1 MKTLKSTTLLF
12 VVAGLTLGFYLTPS
26 ADSADNL
33 SVAGTVTQNS
43 TGINGTFGDGF
54 TVKIDNIT
62 TGDDGLLTIV
72 IQSDGTYSSG
82 NCLSLNGCPI
92 PTEGDQ
98 IKATVLST
106 FNNVELGSDTELAPA
121 EVGSTISMTI
131 NVELGSPQATVTL
144 PGGSSGPPKWT
155 YTVTHTNGIITMW
168 TYSGGGIDSASVT
181 GTAATQNW
189 TVNSQTSTQ
198 VTFTNTTKE
207 LLETVSG
214 FEISGTQGGN
224 GTWTAGDSS
233 GTIDGSL
240 PVELV
245 SFTGS
250 VIFDGVRIEWR
261 TATEVNNLGFNL
273 YRSKTREGKFEKVNS
288 RLIEGAGSSPL
299 PHNYQFVDRDVE
311 PGKVYYYYLEDID
324 ITGITEKSDLL
335 EVNLKTNRSSFQ
347 ARLLVP
353 AATRLLQNFPNP
365 FNPETWLPFY
375 LASDTNVKI
384 RIHNLLGET
393 VRTLELGHKSAGY
406 YDTHVKAAYWDGKDN
421 IGQFVSSGFY
431 FYTLETSDFT
441 ATKKMVIV
449 K

>member
-1 MKTLKSTTLLF
+1 MKTLKSTALLF
-12 VVAGLTLGFYLTPS
+12 VVASLTFGIHQAVAVDTMTLQVTGIVTEGGNPVGSGYDIVVTNETKVGVPAFSCNPCETIANSTYAGSFVDLFSPVASTGDVIQTVIKSKDGTITLGSNTE
-26 ADSADNL
+26 
-33 SVAGTVTQNS
+33 
-43 TGINGTFGDGF
+43 
-54 TVKIDNIT
+54 
-62 TGDDGLLTIV
+62 
-72 IQSDGTYSSG
+72 TYSSG
-82 NCLSLNGCPI
+82 
-92 PTEGDQ
+92 
-98 IKATVLST
+98 
-106 FNNVELGSDTELAPA
+106 
-121 EVGSTISMTI
+121 
-131 NVELGSPQATVTL
+131 
-144 PGGSSGPPKWT
+144 
-155 YTVTHTNGIITMW
+155 
-168 TYSGGGIDSASVT
+168 
-181 GTAATQNW
+181 
-189 TVNSQTSTQ
+189 
-198 VTFTNTTKE
+198 
-207 LLETVSG
+207 
-214 FEISGTQGGN
+214 
-224 GTWTAGDSS
+224 
-233 GTIDGSL
+233 GTITIDVEVDTSL

-245 SFTGS
+245 SFTGA
-250 VIFDGVRIEWR
+250 VINDGVRIEWR

-299 PHNYQFVDRDVE
+299 PHNYQFVDRDVK
-311 PGKVYYYYLEDID
+311 PGEVYYYYLVDID
-324 ITGITEKSDLL
+324 ITGTTEKSDLL

-421 IGQFVSSGFY
+421 IGQFVSSGLY

-441 ATKKMVIV
+441 ATRRMVIV

>member
-1 MKTLKSTTLLF
+1 M
-12 VVAGLTLGFYLTPS
+12 
-26 ADSADNL
+26 
-33 SVAGTVTQNS
+33 
-43 TGINGTFGDGF
+43 FGRCF
-54 TVKIDNIT
+54 
-62 TGDDGLLTIV
+62 GLLSAQLQAEVLTQLDGSYSGA
-72 IQSDGTYSSG
+72 IQDFLGETLAG
-82 NCLSLNGCPI
+82 
-92 PTEGDQ
+92 GDQ
-98 IKATVLST
+98 IKATVFSKDGT
-106 FNNVELGSDTELAPA
+106 TELGSKTELAPA
-121 EVGSTISMTI
+121 EANDIISMTI
-131 NVELGSPQATVTL
+131 DVDLPANPPSALVSVAT
-144 PGGSSGPPKWT
+144 PGPLTWT
-155 YTVTHTNGIITMW
+155 YTLTPVNGAITGW
-168 TYSGGGIDSASVT
+168 SYTGAGIADARVT
-181 GTAATQNW
+181 GTAASTGW
-189 TVNSQTSTQ
+189 TVDTKTDTKVIFTTTTPLTS
-198 VTFTNTTKE
+198 
-207 LLETVSG
+207 TVSG
-214 FEISGTQGGN
+214 FEIDGNQGGT
-224 GTWTAGDSS
+224 GTYIAGFKED
-233 GTIDGSL
+233 TVDGSL

-245 SFTGS
+245 SFTGA
-250 VIFDGVRIEWR
+250 VINGGVRIEWR

-273 YRSKTREGKFEKVNS
+273 YRSKTREGKFEKVNPG
-288 RLIEGAGSSPL
+288 LIEGAGSSPL

-311 PGKVYYYYLEDID
+311 PGEVYYYYLVDID

-406 YDTHVKAAYWDGKDN
+406 YDAHVKAAYWDGKDN